1 MPKQLTLIFNHF
13 ETEHLG
19 KDVFLVPLY
28 LGKQLGYDVTIVY
41 PLTETNK
48 DFPLQIRGVKLVPLR
63 FRNRITWFP
72 LWRTWNFYTYLI
84 KHASRIDLLMRFH
97 YSLHSILMTLV
108 YKTFRPKGKVY
119 IKMDIDSYSLLQI
132 RPFRIRGIKNRLK
145 LLLCRNFVHK
155 VDKCSCE
162 TLLAYTYLKVLQDSH
177 PLYALGSKLQLMP
190 NGFDED
196 TLQDLQIKERDYA
209 KKENLI
215 ITVGRLGTYQK
226 NTEMFLDALKKV
238 DLQGWKCC
246 LIGPVDESFKSNVE
260 NFFQLH
266 PEKKESVIFT
276 GPIYDKKEL
285 WEYYNKAKVFVL
297 TSRYESYGLV
307 LNEAKRFRNYLL
319 STEVGAY
326 NDLSENGKYG
336 CLIPQDNSNALASI
350 LKEVVIGK
358 RSVDVYKEYDVTQLS
373 WENVIKSLNL

>member
-19 KDVFLVPLY
+19 KDVFLVPFY
-28 LGKQLGYDVTIVY
+28 LGKQLGYNVTIVY
-41 PLTETNK
+41 PLTESNK
-48 DFPLQIRGVKLVPLR
+48 DFPSKIQGVKLVPLR
-63 FRNRITWFP
+63 FRQKITWFP

-84 KHASRIDLLMRFH
+84 KHANRIDLFMRFH
-97 YSLHSILMTLV
+97 YNRHSILMTII
-108 YKTFRPKGKVY
+108 YKILNPKGKMY
-119 IKMDIDSYSLLQI
+119 IKMDVDPNTLLEI
-132 RPFRIRGIKNRLK
+132 KPFKVRKIKDRLK
-145 LLLCRNFVHK
+145 LLLCRNFIHK

-162 TLLAYTYLKVLQDSH
+162 TSLAYTYLRALQNSH

-196 TLQDLQIKERDYA
+196 KLKRLHIKERTYA
-209 KKENLI
+209 TKENLI
-215 ITVGRLGTYQK
+215 ITVGRLGSFEK
-226 NTEMFLDALKKV
+226 NTKMFLEALGKV

-246 LIGPVDESFKSNVE
+246 LIGSINESFKTNIDA
-260 NFFQLH
+260 FFRLY
-266 PEKKESVIFT
+266 PEKKTSVTFV

-297 TSRYESYGLV
+297 TSRWESYGLV

-326 NDLSENGKYG
+326 NDLSEKGKFG
-336 CLIPQDNSNALASI
+336 CSIPQDDSDALASI
-350 LKEVVIGK
+350 LKEIVTGK

-373 WENVIKSLNL
+373 WENIIKSLKF